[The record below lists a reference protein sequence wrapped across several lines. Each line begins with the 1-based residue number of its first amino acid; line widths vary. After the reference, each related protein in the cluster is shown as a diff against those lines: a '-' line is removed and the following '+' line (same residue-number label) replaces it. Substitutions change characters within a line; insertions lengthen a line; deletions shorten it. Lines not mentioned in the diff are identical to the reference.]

1 MPRIVDDWVTGV
13 LLIAAI
19 LLVGL
24 GYAYGPWLARTV
36 YRSLTN

>member
-1 MPRIVDDWVTGV
+1 MINAQNFFTSVNVSYML

-24 GYAYGPWLARTV
+24 VTLFDKKAR
-36 YRSLTN
+36 R